1 VSGRQTA
8 ARALAEWSTGLDIA
22 GLPAEVRDALCLHA
36 LDGIGCALA
45 AGSLGAAAPALAVA
59 GRFAGDPEARWIG
72 SQQAVAAP
80 AAALAS
86 GVLVHAL
93 DFDDTH
99 PGALVHPSAAVLPGA
114 LAVAEET
121 GADGS
126 QLLEALAVGYEVVV
140 RLGTAARHGFHA
152 RGLHATSVCGVMA
165 TALVASRLYGLST
178 EATVDA
184 VGIAGSQAGG
194 LLEFLHT
201 GASTKQLHPGLAA
214 QGGVTAARLA
224 AAGASGP
231 DSVLEGPYGLY
242 EALAGREVA
251 NEAVTDGLG
260 ERFLLLDTVVKPY
273 PACHL
278 FHAALDA
285 AMETAGKLAGTGVD
299 PTRIEAVTVDVA
311 PDAVPI
317 VCEPAA
323 TKMRPRTPYEAKF
336 SLAWSVA
343 AMLIDGSV
351 TLATYDDPGLRPDV
365 AALAERV
372 SYRVVPFDGPVAD
385 APQRVVTRDRGDGS
399 ELDTCADPRSWA
411 TEPERRRRVT
421 HKLAA
426 NLGDGNEIRAL
437 SAGVLGLADLAK
449 ASEVLDLAAE
459 ACA

>member
-1 VSGRQTA
+1 
-8 ARALAEWSTGLDIA
+8 
-22 GLPAEVRDALCLHA
+22 
-36 LDGIGCALA
+36 
-45 AGSLGAAAPALAVA
+45 
-59 GRFAGDPEARWIG
+59 
-72 SQQAVAAP
+72 
-80 AAALAS
+80 
-86 GVLVHAL
+86 
-93 DFDDTH
+93 
-99 PGALVHPSAAVLPGA
+99 
-114 LAVAEET
+114 
-121 GADGS
+121 
-126 QLLEALAVGYEVVV
+126 
-140 RLGTAARHGFHA
+140 
-152 RGLHATSVCGVMA
+152 MA
-165 TALVASRLYGLST
+165 TALVASRLYGLSI

-214 QGGVTAARLA
+214 QAGVTAARLA

-231 DSVLEGPYGLY
+231 DSVLEGSYGLY
-242 EALAGREVA
+242 QALAGRPLVA
-251 NEAVTDGLG
+251 GAVTDGLG

-285 AMETAGKLAGTGVD
+285 AMEAAAKLGGVR
-299 PTRIEAVTVDVA
+299 PTRIESVTVEVA

-323 TKMRPRTPYEAKF
+323 AKVRPRSPYEAKF

-351 TLATYDDPGLRPDV
+351 TLDTYGDPALRPEV

-385 APQRVVTRDRGDGS
+385 APQRVVTRERGGGA
-399 ELDTCADPRSWA
+399 ELETRADPRTWA
-411 TEPERRRRVT
+411 SAQERRRRVT
-421 HKLAA
+421 HKLAG
-426 NLGDGNEIRAL
+426 NLGSEDAGTFL
-437 SAGVLGLADLAK
+437 SAGVLRLAELAK

-459 ACA
+459 AGA